1 MTMNINLKK
10 LFSGLAC
17 VVAVNMGGVAV
28 ANTPFPDQ
36 PVRFVVGFPPGG
48 STDIVTRILAEG
60 LSQELGQAVVVE
72 NRAGA
77 GGIVAAGSIARAKPD
92 GYTVFLGTVAT
103 NVINPMLRKQ
113 MDFDPIKDFTMIGQ
127 VGYYTNLIL
136 VNEDSEHT
144 DLQGLIDN
152 AKSNSL
158 TFSTPGAGTSPHMTG
173 EYFKILTDTDL
184 RHIPYGGSGPALTA
198 LMGGHVDMA
207 FDNLPAALGLVQSG
221 RIKAL
226 AITSTSRIKELPD
239 VPTADELGV
248 EGMSV
253 DAWVSVMG
261 PAGIPQDRLAI
272 LSDALLNVLRN
283 PDVAAKL
290 EANAVTI
297 KGTSPQELQEYI
309 ESETLKWREVIDTA
323 GIEAE

>member
-1 MTMNINLKK
+1 MKFKLKHV
-10 LFSGLAC
+10 LTGLAC
-17 VVAVNMGGVAV
+17 VAAVNMAGMAV
-28 ANTPFPDQ
+28 AHAQFPEQ

-60 LSQELGQAVVVE
+60 LGKELGQAVIVE

-77 GGIVAAGSIARAKPD
+77 GGLLAAGSIARAKPD
-92 GYTVFLGTVAT
+92 GYTIFLGTVAT

-113 MDFDPIKDFTMIGQ
+113 MDFDPINDFTMIGQ

-136 VNEDSEHT
+136 VNNDSEHT
-144 DLQGLIDN
+144 DLQSLIDK
-152 AKSNSL
+152 AKANPL

-173 EYFKILTDTDL
+173 EYFKMLTGADL
-184 RHIPYGGSGPALTA
+184 QHIPFGGSGPALTA

-207 FDNLPAALGLVQSG
+207 FDNLPAALGLVQSD
-221 RIKAL
+221 RIRAL

-261 PAGIPQDRLAI
+261 PAGIPEDRLAI
-272 LSDALLNVLRN
+272 LSDALLNVLQN
-283 PDVAAKL
+283 PEVAGKL

-309 ESETLKWREVIDTA
+309 ESETQKWREVIDTA
-323 GIEAE
+323 GIDVE

>member
-1 MTMNINLKK
+1 MKLNVKK
-10 LFSGLAC
+10 LLSGLAC
-17 VVAVNMGGVAV
+17 VAAVHMGSVGVAH
-28 ANTPFPDQ
+28 AQFPDQ

-60 LSQELGQAVVVE
+60 LSKELDQAVIVE

-77 GGIVAAGSIARAKPD
+77 GGIVAAGSIARAQPD
-92 GYTVFLGTVAT
+92 GYTLFLGTVAT
-103 NVINPMLRKQ
+103 NVINPMLRKK
-113 MDFDPIKDFTMIGQ
+113 MEFDPIKDFTMIGQ

-136 VNEDSEHT
+136 VDKDSEYT
-144 DLQGLIDN
+144 DLQALIDD
-152 AKSNSL
+152 ASSNPLS
-158 TFSTPGAGTSPHMTG
+158 FSTPGAGTSPHMTA
-173 EYFKILTDTDL
+173 EYFKMLTDTDL
-184 RHIPYGGSGPALTA
+184 THIPYGGSGPALTA

-226 AITSTSRIKELPD
+226 AITSTSRIRELPD

-261 PAGIPQDRLAI
+261 PAGIPEDRLAI
-272 LSDALLNVLRN
+272 LSNALLNVLNN

-309 ESETLKWREVIDTA
+309 ESETLKWRKVIDTA